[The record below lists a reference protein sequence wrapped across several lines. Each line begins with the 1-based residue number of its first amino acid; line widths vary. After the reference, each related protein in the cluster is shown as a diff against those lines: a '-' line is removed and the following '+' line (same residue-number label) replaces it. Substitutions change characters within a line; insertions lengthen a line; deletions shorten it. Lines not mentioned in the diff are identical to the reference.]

1 MEKTILLV
9 EDEKSIQQAIQNF
22 LLREQY
28 NVLVAN
34 NGKEAMD
41 QFSQQKIDLILLDMM
56 MPIMSGEEVLKEVRK
71 KSDVPIIIIS
81 ALDDELIQQDAFIQS
96 VDDYVIKPFSIQI
109 LMYKVAALMRRVYG
123 VKHEH
128 LVWNDIE
135 VITNNYEV
143 YKNKE
148 EVTLTAKEFELLQV
162 LMTNIGKVYT
172 REQLLT
178 LVWGYD
184 YYGDDR
190 IIDVH
195 IKNIRKKLDSKLIKT
210 IKGIGYKVERA

>member
-1 MEKTILLV
+1 MQKTILLV
-9 EDEKSIQQAIQNF
+9 EDEKEIQQAIQNF
-22 LLREQY
+22 LIREQY

-34 NGKEAMD
+34 NGKEAME

-56 MPIMSGEEVLKEVRK
+56 MPVMGGEEVLKEIRK

-109 LMYKVAALMRRVYG
+109 LMYKIAALMRRVYG
-123 VKHEH
+123 LKHER

-148 EVTLTAKEFELLQV
+148 EVTLTAKEFDLLQV

-195 IKNIRKKLDSKLIKT
+195 IKNIRKKLDSKLVKT